1 VDKGVARYRLKQER
15 IVLTQLEKVLRNLKI
30 NLLLMKKARCKLRAK
45 KRKMAANQKIIKT
58 LRSNIKLK
66 EKYK

>member
-1 VDKGVARYRLKQER
+1 MDKGVGRYLLKLER

-30 NLLLMKKARCKLRAK
+30 NLLLMKKAKGKFEAK
-45 KRKMAANQKIIKT
+45 IRKMAAKQKIIKT